1 MTSPLVQALTG
12 WCPRSG
18 GREKGELAMQMDPGT
33 ISRSLESSNVE
44 THVGLNVCPEDVHT
58 VGPFSIW
65 NTADRSG
72 SVLAASSVYEGLS

>member
-1 MTSPLVQALTG
+1 MS
-12 WCPRSG
+12 C
-18 GREKGELAMQMDPGT
+18 QMVHET

-65 NTADRSG
+65 NTADRSS
-72 SVLAASSVYEGLS
+72 SVLAACSVYAG